1 MKTKLEEVV
10 LLESIIKLIN
20 IDTIEIV
27 PKLISKLKQL
37 EKDIPYWS
45 KELESI
51 NKQL

>member
-20 IDTIEIV
+20 IDTIEIL
-27 PKLISKLKQL
+27 PELISKLKQL
-37 EKDIPYWS
+37 EKDIPYWI

-51 NKQL
+51 NK